1 MYIRGILVCADLQH
15 TLSLTQPFS
24 QFAVVTCGSVIKLQH
39 VSTGYR
45 LHSHEIKWGSGSS
58 QQSVTAMNGM
68 DDPNS
73 LWEVKGAHGTHCAQG
88 SPIKNGEVL
97 NTSARYLIQAVGF
110 SNFTTGCD
118 CRLWNSAT
126 LLQAV
131 GSTD

>member
-1 MYIRGILVCADLQH
+1 MAIDDEFDCKKMYIRGNKCCMSECKKN
-15 TLSLTQPFS
+15 TLSLTHAFP

-97 NTSARYLIQAVGF
+97 
-110 SNFTTGCD
+110 TTGCGIQQLYD
-118 CRLWNSAT
+118 RL
-126 LLQAV
+126 
-131 GSTD
+131 

>member
-1 MYIRGILVCADLQH
+1 MAIIAVACSVVRAQDDHDDGPEVWYMTNFTARKCNSCMHLFVCMCARTKR
-15 TLSLTQPFS
+15 TLSLTQGFP

-58 QQSVTAMNGM
+58 QQSVTAMNAM

-73 LWEVKGAHGTHCAQG
+73 LWQVKGAHGTHCAQG

-97 NTSARYLIQAVGF
+97 R
-110 SNFTTGCD
+110 
-118 CRLWNSAT
+118 R
-126 LLQAV
+126 
-131 GSTD
+131 